1 MVNGFKLTLIVLATA
16 AILLIAQIV
25 VGAQAQVS
33 MIQGR
38 QSNALIAVQPVLP
51 ALVAGIDRK
60 ADDLDPSQLLIWC
73 GNDTAYRPVVWPM
86 MFVDGQYRDIYVIF
100 PDGSKAF
107 IARSGKVVSLQGRIT
122 GTIYQADIHNPNPW
136 SVCNKTDLVLAA
148 F

>member
-33 MIQGR
+33 MIQT
-38 QSNALIAVQPVLP
+38 QKAQALIAIQPVLP
-51 ALVAGIDRK
+51 VLATGIDRK
-60 ADDLDPSQLLIWC
+60 ADDLDPSKLLIWC
-73 GNDTAYRPVVWPM
+73 GNDTAYHPVVWPM
-86 MFVDGQYRDIYVIF
+86 KFVDGQYRDIYVIF

-136 SVCNKTDLVLAA
+136 RVCNKTDLVLAA